1 MLLLKM
7 ELRPHGEFTFKKT
20 YLFWFYNHL
29 LQSCVLLILTFFKY
43 VLRSRIS
50 EASDAFSFGKVVLE
64 MITGAISTIDNPFSD
79 MFEDEESESE
89 YPIDVAFDRVSFFF
103 HFLPLLPVLS

>member
-7 ELRPHGEFTFKKT
+7 ELRPHGEFTFKKN
-20 YLFWFYNHL
+20 LFIL
-29 LQSCVLLILTFFKY
+29 VLQSFAPIVRLIFTFFKY

-103 HFLPLLPVLS
+103 HFLPLLPALS